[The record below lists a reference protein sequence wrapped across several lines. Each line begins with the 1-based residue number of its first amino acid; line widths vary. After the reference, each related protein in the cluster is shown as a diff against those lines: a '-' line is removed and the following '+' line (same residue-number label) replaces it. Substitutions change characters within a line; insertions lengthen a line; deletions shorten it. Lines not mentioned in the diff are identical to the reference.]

1 MKFSY
6 SRKGMQ
12 TVKIETE
19 ITEISRNSD
28 ATVKLFTKDNNG
40 DSSEIIKLISNK
52 TMELSVCSEGIP
64 QYKVPYEIISKSIN
78 ESSFKILIRYPNPM
92 NVSIS

>member
-1 MKFSY
+1 
-6 SRKGMQ
+6 MQ